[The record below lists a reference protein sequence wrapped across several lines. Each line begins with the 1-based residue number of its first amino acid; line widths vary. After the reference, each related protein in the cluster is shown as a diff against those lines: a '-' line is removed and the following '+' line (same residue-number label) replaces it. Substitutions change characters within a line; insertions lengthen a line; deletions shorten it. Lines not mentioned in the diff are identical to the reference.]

1 MPLPCWHDEWLAHRK
16 EAEKIGDFTDKHTG
30 TIEEAEVEMSV
41 VIPAFNEE
49 ERIEIM
55 LEEAVAFL
63 DAEYGRQTKGKA
75 KQNGNAHKAVEVVR
89 GGYEILIVNDGSR
102 DKTVDVALEFS
113 RKNGLHDVLRVCTLK
128 QNRGKGGAVTHGFRH
143 VRGEYAIFAD
153 ADGAS
158 KFEDL
163 AKLVEGCR
171 EVADGPNR
179 GIAVGSRAHLVGSE
193 AVVKVCLRD
202 DTFEDSLLT
211 KSALCSP
218 KRFDALLSSSPPPS
232 HTPRYVTNSRH
243 TMRIQAFFSSFV
255 ATYYTLHAC
264 RRLDF

>member
-1 MPLPCWHDEWLAHRK
+1 LYITTKPDGSTTTPKLLPCWHDEWLAHRK
-16 EAEKIGDFTDKHTG
+16 EAEKIGDFSDKHTG

-49 ERIEIM
+49 ERLEIM

-63 DAEYGRQTKGKA
+63 DAEYGRQRKGKG
-75 KQNGNAHKAVEVVR
+75 KQNGSAHKAAEAVR

-163 AKLVEGCR
+163 AKLVEGCK
-171 EVADGPNR
+171 EIADESNR
-179 GIAVGSRAHLVGSE
+179 GIAVGSRAYLVGSE
-193 AVVKVCLRD
+193 AVVKA
-202 DTFEDSLLT
+202 SLSFALT
-211 KSALCSP
+211 PKTMLTHYTSALCCP
-218 KRFDALLSSSPPPS
+218 KCFNALLPSSPPSPHASRYLPS
-232 HTPRYVTNSRH
+232 PRYTVW
-243 TMRIQAFFSSFV
+243 IQAFLS
-255 ATYYTLHAC
+255 
-264 RRLDF
+264 